1 MTELKFCSEITKNII
16 AENKLKKLALISVS
30 DKSNL
35 NRLSKGLADNDYEII
50 ATGNTAKKIREAG
63 VEVTEISDITGFP
76 ELFSGRVKTLH
87 PKILG
92 GILFRRENDSDKK
105 EAEQNNIYPID
116 VVCVNLYPFIEV
128 TKKENVDIDIAVE
141 NIDIGGPSLV
151 RAAAKN
157 YKYVSILTSP
167 DQYDVFLDELSSGNI
182 SDKTRKNLAVDAFS
196 HTAEYDTYIA
206 NYLESK
212 FDS

>member
-1 MTELKFCSEITKNII
+1 MKKF
-16 AENKLKKLALISVS
+16 ALISVS

-35 NRLSKGLADNDYEII
+35 TKLAKGLVDNDFEIV
-50 ATGNTAKKIREAG
+50 ATGNTANKIREAG
-63 VEVTEISDITGFP
+63 IEVTDISDITGFP

-105 EAEQNNIYPID
+105 EAEQNNIYRID

-128 TKKENVDIDIAVE
+128 TKKENVDIDVAVE

-167 DQYDVFLDELSSGNI
+167 NQYDVFLDELSSGNI
-182 SDKTRKNLAVDAFS
+182 SDKTRKNLAVDAF
-196 HTAEYDTYIA
+196 
-206 NYLESK
+206 
-212 FDS
+212 